1 MKKDIKISISEYFQ
15 KQELEGMNLISS
27 TPNQQIGKLSR
38 FTKILTSVS
47 LASLLLV
54 GCGTQTDK
62 AQMNNQEQKQQNI
75 VEATSNSDYKL
86 IEVWK
91 TVENEKGVMLYDPN
105 AEFEKDIFV
114 SKKDANKWNL
124 SDVEIGQKVVGVF
137 DKDGWELLDVMKIE
151 NQSN

>member
-27 TPNQQIGKLSR
+27 TPNQQTRKLSR

-62 AQMNNQEQKQQNI
+62 AQINAQEPKQQNI